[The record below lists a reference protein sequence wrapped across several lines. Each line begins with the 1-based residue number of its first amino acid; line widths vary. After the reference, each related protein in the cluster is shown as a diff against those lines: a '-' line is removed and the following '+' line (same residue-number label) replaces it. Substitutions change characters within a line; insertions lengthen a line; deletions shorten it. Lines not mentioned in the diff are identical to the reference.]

1 MSGILRRWVLH
12 NFWLKILSVLIAT
25 GLWLAISPDQEPAE
39 VAVRVPIEFQ
49 HVPPQL
55 EISSVTIPEA
65 QIRVRG
71 PERLVRQLRSYEI
84 HVELELGDAKPG
96 ERTFDLGA
104 QLVRLQRGLS
114 VVQVVPGQVHLS
126 FDTRLTREVDIHP
139 NVTGK
144 FAPGYQIAKVSVDPA
159 VVTITGPR
167 HHVEMVD
174 AANTDPV
181 DASATTTQATYVTN
195 VYVPDALVQVVQPVP
210 VRVTVSVEKNPPVEP
225 SHSP

>member
-1 MSGILRRWVLH
+1 MSGVLRRWVLH

-71 PERLVRQLRSYEI
+71 PERLIRQLRSTEI

-104 QLVRLQRGLS
+104 QQVRLQRGLA

-126 FDTRLTREVDIHP
+126 FDTRLTREVEIRP

-144 FAPGYQIAKVSVDPA
+144 FAPGYGIANVSVNPA
-159 VVTITGPR
+159 KVTITGPR
-167 HHVEMVD
+167 HHVEMVE

-181 DASATTTQATYVTN
+181 DASATTAQATYVTN

-210 VRVTVSVEKNPPVEP
+210 VRVTVTVEKNSTGDPAN
-225 SHSP
+225 SH